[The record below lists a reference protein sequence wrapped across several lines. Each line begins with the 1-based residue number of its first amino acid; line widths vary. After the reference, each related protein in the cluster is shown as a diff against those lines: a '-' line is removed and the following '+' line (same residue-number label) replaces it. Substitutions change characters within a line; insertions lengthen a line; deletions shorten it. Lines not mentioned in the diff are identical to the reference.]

1 MKKSLEEAQ
10 QYKKNTEQPEDL
22 IIIEWYTGVIHLQN
36 AWNVL
41 RPWKK
46 MPFVLNDGFDAD
58 NIAKIIDKPQQ
69 LWNYKKVIWIFD
81 LDGKGIITWN
91 KWYNFTPEKSSL
103 IDRECLSKYKILD
116 GCKRWWITL
125 PFLKEHYEIP
135 QVPEDAFLA
144 GTMWQKM
151 DIKIAIEELFF
162 DFSQPD
168 WIKRLISE
176 WYFDTNWKF
185 IWNKNNLWIAIH
197 SLIEEG
203 WVNPKE
209 IYKNFEPLLQKIE
222 TIIEESKNN

>member
-1 MKKSLEEAQ
+1 
-10 QYKKNTEQPEDL
+10 
-22 IIIEWYTGVIHLQN
+22 
-36 AWNVL
+36 
-41 RPWKK
+41 

-222 TIIEESKNN
+222 TIIEETKNN